1 MRNLTKINTTIAA
14 ALMLAMTTSMMS
26 DPAQAESSIRITQST
41 EDGTG
46 SLRVMQRSGDGLEV
60 DCEGNLDC
68 EIRGDDT
75 VVATSDD
82 DSTTTTTTTTT
93 TATTSDG
100 AIATNLNQSNTIES
114 GSDFEQRDFQDLG
127 ATIEAMVD
135 RLLEGIS
142 SRLAN
147 LDFSI

>member
-1 MRNLTKINTTIAA
+1 MRNLTRINTTIVA

-60 DCEGNLDC
+60 HCEGNMDC

-75 VVATSDD
+75 VVANSDD
-82 DSTTTTTTTTT
+82 DSTTATTTT
-93 TATTSDG
+93 TTSDG
-100 AIATNLNQSNTIES
+100 AITTNFNQSNTIQS
-114 GSDFEQRDFQDLG
+114 GSDFDERDFQDLG
-127 ATIEAMVD
+127 ATIQAMVD
-135 RLLEGIS
+135 RLLEQIS
-142 SRLAN
+142 SKLAN
-147 LDFSI
+147 LDISV

>member
-1 MRNLTKINTTIAA
+1 MRNLTKVNTTIVA

-46 SLRVMQRSGDGLEV
+46 SLRVIQRSGDGLEV
-60 DCEGNLDC
+60 DCEGNMDC

-82 DSTTTTTTTTT
+82 DSSTTTTTTTT
-93 TATTSDG
+93 SDG
-100 AIATNLNQSNTIES
+100 AITTNLNQSNTIQS
-114 GSDFEQRDFQDLG
+114 GSDFDERDFQDLG
-127 ATIEAMVD
+127 ATIQAMVD
-135 RLLEGIS
+135 RLLEQIS

-147 LDFSI
+147 LDISI

>member
-14 ALMLAMTTSMMS
+14 ALMIAMTTSMMS
-26 DPAQAESSIRITQST
+26 DPAQGESSIRITQST

-60 DCEGNLDC
+60 DCDGNMDC

-82 DSTTTTTTTTT
+82 DSTTTTTTTR
-93 TATTSDG
+93 DG
-100 AIATNLNQSNTIES
+100 AVTTNLNQSNMIQS
-114 GSDFEQRDFQDLG
+114 GSDFDERDFQDLS
-127 ATIEAMVD
+127 ATIQAMVD
-135 RLLEGIS
+135 RLLEQIS
-142 SRLAN
+142 SKLAN
-147 LDFSI
+147 LDISI

>member
-1 MRNLTKINTTIAA
+1 
-14 ALMLAMTTSMMS
+14 MLAMTTSMMS

-46 SLRVMQRSGDGLEV
+46 SLRVTQRSGEGLEV

-93 TATTSDG
+93 TSDG
-100 AIATNLNQSNTIES
+100 AITTDLNQSNTIES
-114 GSDFEQRDFQDLG
+114 GSDFDERDFQDLG
-127 ATIEAMVD
+127 ARIEAMVD
-135 RLLEGIS
+135 RLLEEIS
-142 SRLAN
+142 SKLSN
-147 LDFSI
+147 LNISI

>member
-1 MRNLTKINTTIAA
+1 MRNFTKINTTIAA
-14 ALMLAMTTSMMS
+14 ALMLAMTKSMMS

-46 SLRVMQRSGDGLEV
+46 SLRVVQRSGDGLEV
-60 DCEGNLDC
+60 DCEGNLNC

-82 DSTTTTTTTTT
+82 ASTTTTTTTTT
-93 TATTSDG
+93 TSDS
-100 AIATNLNQSNTIES
+100 AITTNLNQSNTIES
-114 GSDFEQRDFQDLG
+114 GSDFEERDFQDLG

-142 SRLAN
+142 SKLAN

>member
-1 MRNLTKINTTIAA
+1 MRNLTKVNTTIVA

-46 SLRVMQRSGDGLEV
+46 SLRVIQRSGDGLEV
-60 DCEGNLDC
+60 DCEGNMDC

-93 TATTSDG
+93 TSDG
-100 AIATNLNQSNTIES
+100 AITTNLNQSNTIQS
-114 GSDFEQRDFQDLG
+114 GSDFDERDFQDLG
-127 ATIEAMVD
+127 ATIQAMVD
-135 RLLEGIS
+135 RLLEQIS

-147 LDFSI
+147 LDISI